1 MNTPLKIFLIALTA
15 IFGFAATLGLSASM
29 TAAIAIG
36 ILTAGIAGWLIRKF
50 SIIQIEPS
58 AYSRGLQILS
68 IVGILISLI
77 QIVRLTGFMIDPSKT
92 NLSSVPWSQWEIK
105 HNCLTA
111 YFVAA
116 QSVKNVPDIYNN
128 SLYSMP
134 DDDPKH
140 IRKPKLLGPFRV
152 DVYEYP
158 PPFLLLSR
166 AISFT
171 NDFLRVRLLW
181 FGINGIVILIAML
194 MVARSL
200 GPVSGTRALL
210 LIPIVFAGIPTIN
223 TLQKGNV
230 QLLIVAI
237 SMIAMVLFARKKT
250 ISGGIL
256 LAYATASKI
265 YPGMLIVYLLV
276 QRQWRAFICT
286 AASGIAI
293 ALITLG
299 LFGTQPYEAFLKH
312 LPGILGGEAFP
323 AFRNPRAMAI
333 NVSIPGIIFKLKLFG
348 LQGMGFGASKVVGWI
363 YTLILLAII
372 YVVAR
377 RKNKSPLAW
386 LAILILAT
394 LRSPFL
400 PIAYATF
407 PPLWLL
413 SLVIAC
419 YSPTPRTFL
428 LLVLGWICLNITI
441 PNDSGVDPRLTAL
454 ITVIPQLVLIA
465 LTFFALKQPEQSTI
479 AETSSPL
486 AARLI
491 MSQNG

>member
-1 MNTPLKIFLIALTA
+1 MSTFLKIFLIALTA
-15 IFGFAATLGLSASM
+15 IFGFAAGLALTASAAS
-29 TAAIAIG
+29 AIAIG

-50 SIIQIEPS
+50 PIIQIQQS
-58 AYSRGLQILS
+58 AYTRGLQILS
-68 IVGILISLI
+68 IIGIVLALV
-77 QIVRLTGFMIDPSKT
+77 QLVRLTGFMIDPAKS
-92 NLSSVPWSQWEIK
+92 NLSSIPWSQWDIK

-116 QSVKNVPDIYNN
+116 QSVKNVPDIYDN

-140 IRKPKLLGPFRV
+140 LRKPKLLGPFRV

-200 GPVSGTRALL
+200 GPIIGTRAQLM
-210 LIPIVFAGIPTIN
+210 IPIVFAGLPTIN

-230 QLLIVAI
+230 QLLIVSI
-237 SMIAMVLFARKKT
+237 SMIAMILITKKKFLSGSILIAFA
-250 ISGGIL
+250 
-256 LAYATASKI
+256 AASKI
-265 YPGMLIVYLLV
+265 YPGMLIVYLLLR
-276 QRQWRAFICT
+276 RQWRAIIYT
-286 AASGIAI
+286 AAAGIAL
-293 ALITLG
+293 ALIALG
-299 LFGTQPYEAFLKH
+299 LFGIQTYEAFLKH

-323 AFRNPRAMAI
+323 AFRNPAAMAI
-333 NVSIPGIIFKLKLFG
+333 NLSIPGIIFKLKLFG
-348 LQGMGFGASKVVGWI
+348 FPGMGFPASKILGWI
-363 YTLILLAII
+363 YTLLLLGITYI
-372 YVVAR
+372 VAR
-377 RKNKSPLAW
+377 RKNENPLAW

-413 SLVIAC
+413 SLIIAL
-419 YSPTPRTFL
+419 YTPSPKML
-428 LLVLGWICLNITI
+428 LILVLGLICLEIHI
-441 PNDSGVDPRLTAL
+441 PVDSGFDPRLTA
-454 ITVIPQLVLIA
+454 IISTIPQMLMIA
-465 LTFFALKQPEQSTI
+465 VAVIALKQ
-479 AETSSPL
+479 AEPAPINERFSL
-486 AARLI
+486 APHLV
-491 MSQNG
+491 MSENG

>member
-1 MNTPLKIFLIALTA
+1 MNTPLKIFLIILGA
-15 IFGFAATLGLSASM
+15 IFGFAAALGISASM
-29 TAAIAIG
+29 TSAIAIG
-36 ILTAGIAGWLIRKF
+36 ILIAGVAGWLLRKF
-50 SIIQIEPS
+50 PIIQIEQS
-58 AYSRGLQILS
+58 AYTRGLQILS
-68 IVGILISLI
+68 IVGIVLALV
-77 QIVRLTGFMIDPSKT
+77 QLVRLTGFMIDPAKS
-92 NLSSVPWSQWEIK
+92 NLSSIPWSQWEIK

-116 QSVKNVPDIYNN
+116 QSAKNVPDIY
-128 SLYSMP
+128 STALYSMP

-140 IRKPKLLGPFRV
+140 LRKPKLLGPFRV

-166 AISFT
+166 VISFT
-171 NDFLRVRLLW
+171 NDFIRVRLLW

-194 MVARSL
+194 MVARFL
-200 GPVSGTRALL
+200 GPIIGTRAQL
-210 LIPIVFAGIPTIN
+210 LIPIVFAGLPTIN

-230 QLLIVAI
+230 QLLIVAV
-237 SMIAMVLFARKKT
+237 SMIAMVLIARKKML
-250 ISGGIL
+250 SGSIL

-265 YPGMLIVYLLV
+265 YPGMLIVYLLLR
-276 QRQWRAFICT
+276 RQWRAIIYI
-286 AASGIAI
+286 AAAGIAI
-293 ALITLG
+293 SLITLG
-299 LFGTQPYEAFLKH
+299 LFGAQPYEAFLKH

-323 AFRNPRAMAI
+323 AFRNPAAMAI
-333 NVSIPGIIFKLKLFG
+333 NLSIPGIIFKLKLFG
-348 LQGMGFGASKVVGWI
+348 LEGLGFSASKIVGWI

-372 YVVAR
+372 YAVAR
-377 RKNKSPLAW
+377 RKNESPLTW

-400 PIAYATF
+400 PTGYATF

-419 YSPTPRTFL
+419 YSPTPRTL
-428 LLVLGWICLNITI
+428 LMLALGWICLNIAI
-441 PNDSGVDPRLTAL
+441 PNDSGLDPRLTAL

-465 LTFFALKQPEQSTI
+465 LTFFALKAPEKLTI
-479 AETSSPL
+479 SKTSSQS
-486 AARLI
+486 AGQLI